1 MPRAETVTE
10 RPFAANAHIAE
21 LDALIDELMAV
32 INDENALLA
41 SGMPASLA
49 ATTGRKSN
57 LASSIEMTLKTI
69 GAAGPLAEDER
80 AYLDQRVLLVQ
91 RLAQENLSRLAGA
104 IGASR
109 RRIAA
114 VVAAVRDEGMA
125 SGPVYGRSGSRP
137 SGGSASKTSLL
148 PDQLA

>member
-1 MPRAETVTE
+1 MRAEATIE
-10 RPFAANAHIAE
+10 RRPSGNQAIDD
-21 LDALIDELMAV
+21 LDALIAELIAV
-32 INDENALLA
+32 IDDENALLA

-57 LASSIEMTLKTI
+57 LASNIEASLKAI
-69 GAAGPLAEDER
+69 SAAGPVTDEER
-80 AYLDQRVLLVQ
+80 AYLDQRVGFVQ

-114 VVAAVRDEGMA
+114 VVAAVRDDSLSTTPA
-125 SGPVYGRSGSRP
+125 YGRTGSRS
-137 SGGSASKTSLL
+137 SGGAKSPTSLL
-148 PDQLA
+148 PDRLA

>member
-1 MPRAETVTE
+1 MRVEAITE
-10 RPFAANAHIAE
+10 RRPHANPAIAD
-21 LDALIDELMAV
+21 LDALIDELIAV

-57 LASSIEMTLKTI
+57 LASSIEASLKAI
-69 GAAGPLAEDER
+69 GAAGPITDEER
-80 AYLDQRVLLVQ
+80 AYLDQRVGLVQ
-91 RLAQENLSRLAGA
+91 QLAQENLSRLAGA

-114 VVAAVRDEGMA
+114 VVAAVRDDSLSA
-125 SGPVYGRSGSRP
+125 APAYGRTGSR
-137 SGGSASKTSLL
+137 SAGGSKPASSLL
-148 PDQLA
+148 PDRLA

>member
-1 MPRAETVTE
+1 MRAKATPE
-10 RPFAANAHIAE
+10 RRPSGNPAIAE
-21 LDALIDELMAV
+21 LDLIIDELVAV
-32 INDENALLA
+32 IDDENALLA

-57 LASSIEMTLKTI
+57 LASSIEALLKTI
-69 GAAGPLAEDER
+69 GAAGPVTEKER
-80 AYLDQRVLLVQ
+80 AYLDLRVGMVQ

-114 VVAAVRDEGMA
+114 VVAAVRDDGVSTA
-125 SGPVYGRSGSRP
+125 PVYGRTGSR
-137 SGGSASKTSLL
+137 SSAGASSQTSLL
-148 PDQLA
+148 PDRLA

>member
-1 MPRAETVTE
+1 MRAEATIE
-10 RPFAANAHIAE
+10 RRPSGNPNIVE
-21 LDALIDELMAV
+21 LDALIDELIAV
-32 INDENALLA
+32 IDDENALLA

-57 LASSIEMTLKTI
+57 LASSIEGLLKAI
-69 GAAGPLAEDER
+69 GAAGPVTEDER
-80 AYLDQRVLLVQ
+80 TYLDRRVGFVQ

-114 VVAAVRDEGMA
+114 VVAAVRDDGLSA
-125 SGPVYGRSGSRP
+125 APVYGRTGCRS
-137 SGGSASKTSLL
+137 SGGSKPSTSLL
-148 PDQLA
+148 PDRLA

>member
-1 MPRAETVTE
+1 MRAESPAE
-10 RPFAANAHIAE
+10 RRHSANPKIVE
-21 LDALIDELMAV
+21 LDAIIDELIAV
-32 INDENALLA
+32 IDDENALLA

-57 LASSIEMTLKTI
+57 LASSIEACLKEI
-69 GAAGPLAEDER
+69 GAAGPVTDEER
-80 AYLDQRVLLVQ
+80 AYLDLRVGFVQ

-114 VVAAVRDEGMA
+114 VVAAVRDEGQSRA
-125 SGPVYGRSGSRP
+125 PAYGRTGSR
-137 SGGSASKTSLL
+137 SSASSSSSSSLL
-148 PDQLA
+148 PDRLA